1 MWEVS
6 LRTSK
11 WWQEGYK
18 FSRFRITT
26 LSYGYPF
33 LPRYRNRRGHLPR
46 KGHPRGGAM
55 SGVIPS
61 IVLTVADRQLEV
73 FIQGTD
79 DALWHTWQTAGEG
92 ASGSEVRLAASSN
105 SGLCVRLDEQHLA
118 PF

>member
-1 MWEVS
+1 MSGFAVWEVS

-26 LSYGYPF
+26 LSYGSLFYPGTATAAVTR
-33 LPRYRNRRGHLPR
+33 LE
-46 KGHPRGGAM
+46 KGHPRGGAV

-61 IVLTVADRQLEV
+61 IVLTVAEGRLEV

-79 DALWHTWQTAGEG
+79 DALWHT
-92 ASGSEVRLAASSN
+92 
-105 SGLCVRLDEQHLA
+105 
-118 PF
+118 